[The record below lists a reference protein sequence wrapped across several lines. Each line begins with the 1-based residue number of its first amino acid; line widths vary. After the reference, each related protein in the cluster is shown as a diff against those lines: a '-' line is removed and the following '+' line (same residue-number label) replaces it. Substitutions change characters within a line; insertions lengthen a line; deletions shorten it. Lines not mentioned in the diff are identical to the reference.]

1 MSRHLTR
8 RGPRRKSRFCW
19 TRFPTAAGEFVIY
32 RLYRRDG
39 ANAVHMESVTVLG
52 IDNRDYIAERVMR
65 ARVQLRDRVDEMD
78 LAVMYEKESVA

>member
-1 MSRHLTR
+1 MTRHLTR
-8 RGPRRKSRFCW
+8 RGPRRKARFCW

-52 IDNRDYIAERVMR
+52 TDDRTYIAQRVMR
-65 ARVQLRDRVDEMD
+65 ARIQLRNRVDEMD
-78 LAVMYEKESVA
+78 LAAMEELERAA